1 MAKIEPG
8 VYEPRDD
15 IRVFDGA
22 EDDVDDEGS
31 RLPLLIVIALL
42 VLAAF
47 GGVVYLAYT
56 EGVQKGRSDA
66 PRVITAQTGPAKVA
80 PTDAGG
86 TATPYKGLKI
96 YEQPA
101 PADEDAGNEDSAPPP
116 PTEVKPTAPA
126 ATAAVTPPPAVS
138 TTKPNVTTAASS
150 PVVAKPQP
158 VVAKPQP
165 VVAKPQP
172 VFAKPQPAVTKPV
185 AQPPSQTMATAAPKP
200 LAPTPAAKAPATAE
214 IKPTAVAPVQS
225 KPTVVAAVPPPTP
238 APAATATAGGAYV
251 LQIGSYKSEAEANA
265 AFAALKAKNATLM
278 SGYAANIKQVDLG
291 AKGTWYRLRVGSF
304 GDKDGATALCQRLG
318 GGCFPAKP

>member
-56 EGVQKGRSDA
+56 EGVQKGHSDA

-116 PTEVKPTAPA
+116 PTEVKPAAPA
-126 ATAAVTPPPAVS
+126 ATAAVTPLPAAS
-138 TTKPNVTTAASS
+138 ATKPNVTTATSS
-150 PVVAKPQP
+150 PIIAKPQP
-158 VVAKPQP
+158 VVARPQP
-165 VVAKPQP
+165 VVT
-172 VFAKPQPAVTKPV
+172 KPQPAVTKPL
-185 AQPPSQTMATAAPKP
+185 APPPSQTVATAAPKP
-200 LAPTPAAKAPATAE
+200 LAPAPAAKAPATTE
-214 IKPTAVAPVQS
+214 V
-225 KPTVVAAVPPPTP
+225 KPTVVASVPPPAPAP
-238 APAATATAGGAYV
+238 APAATATTGSAYV

-265 AFAALKAKNATLM
+265 AFAALKGKNATLL

-304 GDKDGATALCQRLG
+304 GDKDGAAALCQRLG

>member
-22 EDDVDDEGS
+22 EDDVDEEGS

-66 PRVITAQTGPAKVA
+66 PRVITAQAGPARVA

-86 TATPYKGLKI
+86 TVTPYKGLKI

-101 PADEDAGNEDSAPPP
+101 PTDEDNADEDSAPPP
-116 PTEVKPTAPA
+116 PTDVSPA
-126 ATAAVTPPPAVS
+126 KSALTPPPAA
-138 TTKPNVTTAASS
+138 TQPLLAQPKPAPATTAALTQTPTAKPAPTVVKPAVVKPPVVSPATS
-150 PVVAKPQP
+150 TTQVATAAPKSLTPAVAPKPTPVVAKPAPVEVKPAP
-158 VVAKPQP
+158 VVP
-165 VVAKPQP
+165 
-172 VFAKPQPAVTKPV
+172 KPV
-185 AQPPSQTMATAAPKP
+185 PAA
-200 LAPTPAAKAPATAE
+200 ATPAATGA
-214 IKPTAVAPVQS
+214 
-225 KPTVVAAVPPPTP
+225 
-238 APAATATAGGAYV
+238 AYV

-265 AFAALKAKNATLM
+265 AFAALKGKNATLL
-278 SGYAANIKQVDLG
+278 SGYSSNIKQVDLG
-291 AKGTWYRLRVGSF
+291 PKGTWYRLRVGSF
-304 GDKDGATALCQRLG
+304 GDKDSAAALCQRMG
-318 GGCFPAKP
+318 GGCFAAKP